1 MKELN
6 VVGIDL
12 AKSVFHVHGTDST
25 GKVCVRRKLNRSSVL
40 KFFTTLKPCLVGMEA
55 CGGSHYWARE
65 LIKLGHEVRLI
76 PPQYVKPYV
85 KTNKSDAIDAEAICE
100 AVTRPTMRYVD
111 IKSENQ
117 QAILLIHRDR
127 EGLVRDRTAL
137 INRIRATLGEF
148 GLAVPT
154 GPRNLHKWFEQRY
167 SEAESRLP
175 VITAQQVHRMMDR
188 LKFIESEVAGLDRQI
203 ELQGQRDEAVKR
215 LEEIPGVGRL
225 TASALVATVG
235 RAQSFKS
242 GRQFS
247 AWLGLVPRQ
256 HSTGGRP
263 RLIGISKRG
272 DAYLRRMLIHGARA
286 VLRHMNPRR
295 PVTAWLRQLQSRCH
309 RNTVIVALA
318 NKLARIV
325 WALLTKGER
334 YQEVTA

>member
-1 MKELN
+1 MSMLS

-12 AKSVFHVHGTDST
+12 AKSVFHIHGADAG
-25 GKVCVRRKLNRSSVL
+25 GKVCVKRKLNRSSVL
-40 KFFTTLKPCLVGMEA
+40 KYFATLKPCLIGMEA

-65 LIKLGHEVRLI
+65 LVKLGHEVRLI

-111 IKSENQ
+111 IKSEDQ

-127 EGLVRDRTAL
+127 EGLVKDRTAL
-137 INRIRATLGEF
+137 INRIRATLSEF
-148 GLAVPT
+148 GIAVPA

-167 SEAESRLP
+167 QEAESRLP
-175 VITAQQVHRMMDR
+175 AITRQQVHRMMER
-188 LKFIESEVAGLDRQI
+188 LNYIESEIADLDRQI
-203 ELQGQRDEAVKR
+203 ALQGQQDEAVQR

-256 HSTGGRP
+256 HSTGGKP

-286 VLRHMNPRR
+286 VLRHMNPKR
-295 PVTAWLRQLQSRCH
+295 PVTPWLRQLQSRCH
-309 RNTVIVALA
+309 RNVVIVALA

-325 WALLTKGER
+325 WALLTKNER
-334 YQEVTA
+334 YQEVTV